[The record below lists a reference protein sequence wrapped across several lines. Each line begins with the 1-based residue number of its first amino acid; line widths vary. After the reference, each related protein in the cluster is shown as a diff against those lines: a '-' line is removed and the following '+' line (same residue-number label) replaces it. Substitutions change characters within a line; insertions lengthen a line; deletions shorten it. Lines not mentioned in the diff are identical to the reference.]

1 VEKSDFFKL
10 RSVSLTW
17 DVPTR
22 FVPGSRNAALTLAGR
37 NLWTSTKY
45 SGTDPEVA
53 DQSDNT
59 FSRRD
64 YYVFPTYRTFLA
76 SVRVGF

>member
-1 VEKSDFFKL
+1 MADQ
-10 RSVSLTW
+10 
-17 DVPTR
+17 
-22 FVPGSRNAALTLAGR
+22 SRPVLVCSCL
-37 NLWTSTKY
+37 SC
-45 SGTDPEVA
+45 SQGTDPEVA

-76 SVRVGF
+76 SLRLGF